1 MTRQKRVFSR
11 RAVETLCCVLGLAS
25 VALVSSCTSGPPPTA
40 TVNYK
45 EVSVCGGTTGDGE
58 SPFNLVILVFE
69 ITSISNEGS
78 NAVTF
83 NFNPQLLVMRADEPD
98 PNLNSGGVDHASTS
112 EQGNP
117 GSLPGGSGLNPGSAG
132 LSLSRAPFGGFAR
145 EQTVA
150 AGSTVT
156 VNAGV
161 VVLEVVTPGGPA
173 FAAKNT
179 TDFHL
184 LYATPSGSEGVL
196 LLKANGSVTDSPAVE
211 SWGCQHFI

>member
-40 TVNYK
+40 TINYK
-45 EVSVCGGTTGDGE
+45 EVSVCGGSTDGTV
-58 SPFNLVILVFE
+58 PNLVVLVFE

-83 NFNPQLLVMRADEPD
+83 NFNPQLLYMKADDPD
-98 PNLNSGGVDHASTS
+98 PKLNSGGVDHASTS

-117 GSLPGGSGLNPGSAG
+117 GSLPGGSKLNPGSTG
-132 LSLSRAPFGGFAR
+132 LTLSRAPFGGYAR

-173 FAAKNT
+173 IPADNT

-184 LYATPSGSEGVL
+184 LYAPPSGSEGVL

-211 SWGCQHFI
+211 SWGCQTFA